1 MSTAEIVFFIFCGV
15 AAVFIVPFSLRA
27 FRNQAPNDG
36 SDDDHGA
43 RL

>member
-1 MSTAEIVFFIFCGV
+1 MSAGVIFFIFWLI
-15 AAVFIVPFSLRA
+15 AAVIIVPFSLRA
-27 FRNQAPNDG
+27 FRKQAPNDG